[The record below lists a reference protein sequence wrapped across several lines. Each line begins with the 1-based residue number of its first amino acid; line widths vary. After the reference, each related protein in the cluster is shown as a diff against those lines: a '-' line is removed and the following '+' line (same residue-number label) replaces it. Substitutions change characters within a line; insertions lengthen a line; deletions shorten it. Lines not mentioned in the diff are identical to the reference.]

1 MAVASW
7 HGFIRRHRA
16 WMALVIILAGLML
29 ALTLVVANPQWL
41 RATLQRAVSAS
52 LHRQVTIGEMHL
64 AWSGQPVLEVK
75 DVEIAN
81 LEGSS
86 QPRMARVGSLN
97 MTISPL
103 DLLVGRVV
111 VPRIAMDDADVL
123 LEVLQDGR
131 ANWLFGGEESK
142 ANSKEKRGRLRL
154 GSFSL
159 AHGRIRF
166 ADRAKLL
173 SVLVQVQPLDR
184 QSAEPTKSN
193 GAPPVNARYAM
204 RFDISGQYNGNDFSG
219 QAQSG
224 DVVSLQDSGKPFPMQ
239 LELKAGETQLHM
251 EGTVADVLQLSGVD
265 MRVRIAGPTLANIY
279 PLLLL
284 PLPASP
290 PYRLHGR
297 LRRDGARYA
306 LDELGGRIGSTD
318 LEGEG
323 TYVARDPRPLLTVH
337 LRSRLLNMADLGP
350 LIGVE
355 TKSRTSKPMR
365 QSELS
370 SREQAKGTDQSK
382 RGDRVLPAGRFDPE
396 RLRVI
401 DAEVRLRAQH
411 VKGIATFPLE
421 NFDGTVQ
428 LRDAVLKLE
437 ALKLGAAGGTVVAR
451 ATLDARRG
459 DALNSEVQADVRRVR
474 LEQLVPDTS
483 PLAKGTGL
491 VSMSATLTGTGNSIA
506 DAAAKADGRIA
517 ATITDGRVSNLAD
530 AASGLA
536 MGRVL
541 AILAT
546 GDREIPLNC
555 GGAVFDVQKGQ
566 GESSMFV
573 LDTSQTQVL
582 GSGQFDL
589 AQETFALHLEPKPK
603 KKGILSL
610 RTPLDLHGTF
620 SHVDVSLEKK
630 PLVARAG
637 AALALAAVNPVAAL
651 LALIETGPGKD
662 TPCASVLRE
671 AAAEKPQ
678 PATKPEPA
686 GTKPDA
692 QQRGDGRLPADAAT
706 HRAPAN
712 G

>member
-1 MAVASW
+1 
-7 HGFIRRHRA
+7 
-16 WMALVIILAGLML
+16 MALVIILAGLVI
-29 ALTLVVANPQWL
+29 ALTLVLSNPQWL
-41 RATLQRAVSAS
+41 RGTLQRAISAS
-52 LHRQVTIGEMHL
+52 LHRQVTIGELHMR
-64 AWSGQPVLEVK
+64 WSSEPTLEAK
-75 DVEIAN
+75 NVEIAN
-81 LEGSS
+81 LEGASE
-86 QPRMARVGSLN
+86 PRMARVGSVN
-97 MTISPL
+97 MTILPF
-103 DLLVGRVV
+103 DLLVGHVV
-111 VPRIAMDDADVL
+111 IQKIAMDDADVL
-123 LEVLQDGR
+123 LELLQDGR
-131 ANWLFGGEESK
+131 QNWLFGGEENK
-142 ANSKEKRGRLRL
+142 ANPKEKQGRLRL
-154 GSFSL
+154 GTVSL
-159 AHGRIRF
+159 AHGRVRYV
-166 ADRAKLL
+166 DHAKSL
-173 SVLVQVQPLDR
+173 SVLVQAQPLDR
-184 QSAEPTKSN
+184 QSAALLGQRN

-219 QAQSG
+219 QAESG
-224 DVVSLQDSGKPFPMQ
+224 DVVSLQDTGKAFPMQ
-239 LELKAGETQLHM
+239 LELKAGETRFNM

-265 MRVRIAGPTLANIY
+265 MRIRMAGPTLANIY

-290 PYRLHGR
+290 PYKLHGR

-323 TYVARDPRPLLTVH
+323 TYVIRNPRPLLTVQ

-355 TKSRTSKPMR
+355 TKSRTGKPLR

-370 SREQAKGTDQSK
+370 NREQAKGTDERK
-382 RGDRVLPAGRFDPE
+382 RGERVLPAGRFDPA

-401 DAEVRLRAQH
+401 DAEVRLRAQR

-428 LRDAVLKLE
+428 LRDAVLKLD
-437 ALKLGAAGGTVVAR
+437 ALKLGAAGGAVVAR

-459 DALNSEVQADVRRVR
+459 DALHSEVQADVRRLR
-474 LEQLVPDTS
+474 LEHLVPATS
-483 PLAKGTGL
+483 PLAKGSG
-491 VSMSATLTGTGNSIA
+491 VVNVSATLTGDGNSIA

-555 GGAVFDVQKGQ
+555 GGVVFDVQKGQ
-566 GESSMFV
+566 GQSSLFV
-573 LDTSQTQVL
+573 LDTSKTQVL

-589 AQETFALHLEPKPK
+589 AQERFALHLEPKPK
-603 KKGILSL
+603 KKGMLSL
-610 RTPLDLHGTF
+610 RTPLDLNGTF
-620 SHVDVSLEKK
+620 KHVDMKLEKG

-637 AALALAAVNPVAAL
+637 AALALAAVNPLAAV
-651 LALIETGPGKD
+651 LALIETGPGQD

-671 AAAEKPQ
+671 AAAG
-678 PATKPEPA
+678 KPEP
-686 GTKPDA
+686 P
-692 QQRGDGRLPADAAT
+692 QQGDGRPPTDAGA
-706 HRAPAN
+706 HRTPSS